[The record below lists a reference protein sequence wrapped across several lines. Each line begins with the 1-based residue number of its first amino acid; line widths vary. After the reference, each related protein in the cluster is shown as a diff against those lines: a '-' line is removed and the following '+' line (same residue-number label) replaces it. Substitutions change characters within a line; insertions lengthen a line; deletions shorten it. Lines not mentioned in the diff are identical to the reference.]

1 MAAKLCHFRSMTK
14 KNLTICVD
22 EDISRRLEA
31 VSADTRLSR
40 GHLVREALRW
50 FLDPGDPL
58 ARALAGN
65 ANGPWLNRNGQGI
78 DGAP

>member
-1 MAAKLCHFRSMTK
+1 MAAELCNFRIMTK
-14 KNLTICVD
+14 KNLTICVY

-65 ANGPWLNRNGQGI
+65 LDAPWVNGERGA
-78 DGAP
+78 DG